1 MEIEKEIILLMSQG
15 DENAYATMF
24 HKFYPKV
31 HRFAFMLLKNMDDA
45 DDVCQIIF
53 EKIWMKRQKFAA
65 IKDFDSYLFILSK
78 YTVIN
83 YINTKRI
90 IPLNIDSLPDC
101 SANDASPHDRMVAK
115 DTQLLIDMVVEN
127 MPPQR
132 QAIYRMSREQYL
144 KNEEIAQKLGLQ
156 KKTVENHLNLALKEI
171 KKVLYLVI
179 LFHLNWG

>member
-1 MEIEKEIILLMSQG
+1 MEIDKEVILLMSQG
-15 DENAYATMF
+15 DERAYRTMF
-24 HKFYPKV
+24 YKFYPKV
-31 HRFAFMLLKNMDDA
+31 HRFVFMLLKNMDDA

-53 EKIWMKRQKFAA
+53 EKIWNKRQKFVE

-83 YINTKRI
+83 YISTKRV
-90 IPLNIDSLPDC
+90 IPIDIDSLSDRF
-101 SANDASPHDRMVAK
+101 ANETSPHDEVVAK

-132 QAIYRMSREQYL
+132 EQCL
-144 KNEEIAQKLGLQ
+144 KNEEIAQQLGLQ

-171 KKVLYLVI
+171 KKALYLMI
-179 LFHLNWG
+179 LLQSYWV